1 MEIMIQHARNM
12 LTFGQKDQDHIIT
25 FALIQLCKQKGLEEI
40 KHFCKRRVTFSEF
53 HNVLQDLLQEIYL
66 LIDMIH

>member
-40 KHFCKRRVTFSEF
+40 KHFAKEGQHFQNF
-53 HNVLQDLLQEIYL
+53 IMLYKIYYKKYICL
-66 LIDMIH
+66 SI